1 MTTNYPSIASLNPVV
16 LSDQRR
22 VMMELVVENLPT
34 QLANVTL
41 AIPTETTDSSTDDS
55 ASGPTA
61 IEQPASPSPYPNV
74 ELTIINSQGK
84 TVAATFIVE
93 HQEEF
98 TNLTLHLREPNL
110 QEQYIAKAEMTYQ
123 KDVLDV
129 VEVPFTLAEAE

>member
-1 MTTNYPSIASLNPVV
+1 MTNNYPSIASLNPVV

-41 AIPTETTDSSTDDS
+41 AIPGEPTSSSTADP
-55 ASGPTA
+55 GP
-61 IEQPASPSPYPNV
+61 IERSSSPSPYPNV

-110 QEQYIAKAEMTYQ
+110 QEKYIARAEMTYQ

-129 VEVPFTLAEAE
+129 IEVPFTLAEAE